1 MKIKLPRDRFPST
14 SSTED
19 NESGTDWDAEGRHP
33 AMTHPRHTLPPQ
45 RMDST
50 DWNTD
55 TRHLAMT
62 HQRHPPPPP
71 QAVIVG
77 SVRKRRGNLPK
88 HSVKILKRWLYDHRY
103 NAYPSDA
110 EKLALSQEANLTVL
124 QVCNWFINARRR
136 ILPEMIRREGHDP
149 LHYTISRRGRKQ
161 PGALSGVGPMV
172 GLGGASTSGLG
183 VAAGDGVNVA
193 AWDGIVVEY
202 PQNGPDGRAHDYGD
216 GLLVYRSDGD
226 ELGDGEEGY
235 SSTISEEE
243 VKYDPS
249 VWQSVIRYGPEDHD
263 LHPAARDRA
272 SAAKDMV
279 EQVNEPQDTSSEQF
293 CSRAARA
300 IVERCTGSVVTVT
313 TTEGMAGQEPVSS
326 SEDGWQALAHP
337 QLAHLPQLPHPL
349 RARRMQVV
357 PRSRRSEV
365 EQDKFK
371 CLYLL
376 VETAVAVRQRE
387 KEQEEAMLPAILLS
401 AGRRPLLDR
410 GLPQALLHKLVHQ
423 IPAILNRSSVQLV
436 GGFPIHGSPEYGP

>member
-33 AMTHPRHTLPPQ
+33 AMTHPRHPPPPQ
-45 RMDST
+45 RMEST

-55 TRHLAMT
+55 SRHLAMT
-62 HQRHPPPPP
+62 HQRHPPPP

-161 PGALSGVGPMV
+161 PGAMAGVGPMV

-183 VAAGDGVNVA
+183 VTPGDSVTVA
-193 AWDGIVVEY
+193 AWDGIVVE
-202 PQNGPDGRAHDYGD
+202 NGPDGRAHDYGD

-263 LHPAARDRA
+263 LHPAARDSTA
-272 SAAKDMV
+272 SMVTVSTSEEMV
-279 EQVNEPQDTSSEQF
+279 EQVP
-293 CSRAARA
+293 
-300 IVERCTGSVVTVT
+300 
-313 TTEGMAGQEPVSS
+313 EPVSS

-357 PRSRRSEV
+357 PRLEGD
-365 EQDKFK
+365 QDKFK

-387 KEQEEAMLPAILLS
+387 KEQEEAVLP
-401 AGRRPLLDR
+401 
-410 GLPQALLHKLVHQ
+410 V
-423 IPAILNRSSVQLV
+423 
-436 GGFPIHGSPEYGP
+436 